1 MDGDTAKNLI
11 SRIRNADMD
20 EEAQNEAIQKIKA
33 ERNDSRPAAVVG
45 VSTEE
50 DGMGGNVRLSM
61 GERTPVE
68 VAYPSD
74 PEEDTDDVDPTDAR
88 TETLFLTL
96 NRLNGD
102 PALGEGD
109 GSSTAYD
116 DALLLADYHL
126 TYGQGKALLRLVEP
140 DEQPGT
146 PGDVESRLRHV
157 LGSPDEVNPLFR
169 DIQENGVRGWRR
181 VENGKP

>member
-11 SRIRNADMD
+11 SRIRNTDMD
-20 EEAQNEAIQKIKA
+20 EEAQNEAIAQVKE

-45 VSTEE
+45 VSATE
-50 DGMGGNVRLSM
+50 DGMGGNARLSL
-61 GERTPVE
+61 GERTPVSLTFPTLDLPE
-68 VAYPSD
+68 DYD
-74 PEEDTDDVDPTDAR
+74 PEEDEH
-88 TETLFLTL
+88 TETVYLTL
-96 NRLNGD
+96 NRLAGQ

-116 DALLLADYHL
+116 EDLILADYHL
-126 TYGQGKALLRLVEP
+126 TYGQAKALLRLLEP
-140 DEQPGT
+140 DEKPGT

-157 LGSPDEVNPLFR
+157 LGDPAPVNRLLR

>member
-1 MDGDTAKNLI
+1 MNGDTAKNLI
-11 SRIRNADMD
+11 SRIRNTDMD
-20 EEAQNEAIQKIKA
+20 EEAQNEAIQKIKE

-45 VSTEE
+45 ISSTE
-50 DGMGGNVRLSM
+50 DGMGGNARLSM
-61 GERTPVE
+61 GERTPVT
-68 VAYPSD
+68 VTF
-74 PEEDTDDVDPTDAR
+74 EEE
-88 TETLFLTL
+88 TEEENRAAEHREETVYLTL
-96 NRLNGD
+96 NRLAGQ

-116 DALLLADYHL
+116 DDLLLADYHL
-126 TYGQGKALLRLVEP
+126 TYGQAKALLRLVEP
-140 DEQPGT
+140 DEKPGT

-157 LGSPDEVNPLFR
+157 LGDPDSVNPLLR